1 MNSSSP
7 KSPARR
13 AGLKALLFSAV
24 AFAVGFGA
32 PASGFAQDKVVKV
45 GIMGGQDEDIWKVVA
60 AEAAKNGLKVETVNF
75 ADYTQPNEAL
85 ARKEIDANAFQHKP
99 YLDAQIEQHGY
110 KIEPAGFTAV
120 FPIGVYSR
128 KVKSLSEL
136 KDGASIGIPND
147 PSNEGRA
154 LRVLESQ
161 GLIKLKD
168 GAGIL
173 ATPIDIAE
181 NPKKLE
187 IKELDAGVVGRSI
200 DDLDAAIVNND
211 WALKAGLDPVKDVI
225 ARESKENNPY
235 NNFIAIRTE
244 DKDAPW
250 VKPLVAAFQND
261 AVKAKL
267 LEVYKGTAQPAW

>member
-1 MNSSSP
+1 MISSSP
-7 KSPARR
+7 KSPSRR
-13 AGLKALLFSAV
+13 AGLKALLFSAI
-24 AFAVGFGA
+24 ALTAGFAA
-32 PASGFAQDKVVKV
+32 PASGVAQEKTIKV
-45 GIMGGQDEDIWKVVA
+45 GIMSGQDEDIWKVVA
-60 AEAAKNGLKVETVNF
+60 TEAAKHGLKIETVNF
-75 ADYTQPNEAL
+75 SDYTQPNEAL

-110 KIEPAGFTAV
+110 KIEPAGYTAV

-161 GLIKLKD
+161 GLIKLKE
-168 GAGIL
+168 GAGVL
-173 ATPIDIAE
+173 ATPVDIVE

-211 WALKAGLDPVKDVI
+211 WALKAGLDPIKDAI

-250 VKPLVAAFQND
+250 VKTLVAAYQND

-267 LEVYKGTAQPAW
+267 LEVYKGTALPAW